1 MSLTINGPFAKQPAG
16 RLNVDLGEP
25 DVVLYLDPMP
35 YRVQALL
42 ANETVV
48 DSHRPFLLHETG
60 RLPVYYFPPEDVRRD
75 LLDPAGS
82 RKETD
87 AKGTCER
94 WALRVGDRSVPDA
107 AWSYSDVPEAA
118 SFLNGLVALDWDAMD
133 EWFCEDEQILGHPR
147 DPYHRIDVFPTS
159 RHVRVLLDGELLAET
174 RRALALFETSLPP
187 RYYMPVE
194 DVRAELLEPSSA
206 RTRCAYKGSASY
218 WSVRVGDR
226 IVEDLVWTYRDPQH
240 EVEPIRDLLCFF
252 NERVDLELDG
262 EMLER
267 PRTQWSRDEA
277 ARVS

>member
-277 ARVS
+277 AVS

>member
-60 RLPVYYFPPEDVRRD
+60 RLPVYYFPPEDVRHD

-94 WALRVGDRSVPDA
+94 WALRVGDRTVPDA

-277 ARVS
+277 AV